1 MAGRAIA
8 GSTGPGCSLVGRRDG
23 LALVKVPSGRAVMRS
38 QAATMA
44 SAHGRWRGSF
54 RASPPSAA
62 YQLRFGVCGMR
73 YRRVS
78 ARLWRGRRG
87 GPAA

>member
-23 LALVKVPSGRAVMRS
+23 LALVKVLG
-38 QAATMA
+38 Q
-44 SAHGRWRGSF
+44 GSDAF
-54 RASPPSAA
+54 PGGYDGICPWQVAGELQASPPSAA

>member
-8 GSTGPGCSLVGRRDG
+8 GSTGPGCSVVGAGMGWRWSRWLGQGSDAFPGGYDG
-23 LALVKVPSGRAVMRS
+23 ICPWQVAGEL
-38 QAATMA
+38 Q
-44 SAHGRWRGSF
+44 
-54 RASPPSAA
+54 ASPPSAA